1 MESDSALPYL
11 PSRRLDQG
19 WLDKLETRPLLWA
32 GFVVSVSLATAAVGL
47 GSSPSLAGPLGPASP
62 LVLTLLGINF
72 IVILGLGGLMVWRV
86 VRLAR
91 EQTGDAGARLHLRF
105 VGLFAAAA
113 FFPALIVAFFFGI
126 LVTRGV
132 DGWFKP
138 WVENM
143 AEGSAKVA
151 GSYIEEQD
159 NYLSDHIRR
168 MAHDLNRAG
177 PSSLAGAPVAF
188 SQYLADAAADNG
200 FPAAYVVDG
209 EGRVLARSEQG
220 EVPPFLTPPAAS
232 FRAAEANG
240 DEVEAR
246 PFEKS
251 DLLRALYRLRG
262 FANAY
267 LYVVRPVEPGVFAHL
282 RNTEASLAAYKL
294 GQANRARIQAGF
306 ALIYGEVVLVVLL
319 GAVSFG
325 MSAASS
331 IAAPIARLVQ
341 ASGKVAAGDLSVR
354 VDTSDNIEE
363 INGLF
368 RAFNHM
374 TRDLEAQQ
382 NALVAAHTEAES
394 RRQFVETMLFG
405 VSAGV
410 IGLDPAGRI
419 SVVNRQAATLLE
431 LPETRLGLPVSELVP
446 EFQNAVEQAAG
457 SGVQVEEDVDV
468 VRGAE
473 SRRLRLRVG
482 HSPDGLVLTFDDITR
497 LVAAQRNA
505 AWKDVARRIA
515 HEIKNPLTPI
525 LLSAERIRRKY
536 RRDITT
542 DLETFDRCT
551 DTIIRQVGDIR
562 SMVDEFSAFAR
573 MPAPKFARTDGVELL
588 RQAVFAQRVA
598 DPETQVEMTVPEGQV
613 SLLCDV
619 RMIGQALINLLKNAS
634 EAISARRGGG
644 AHAGRIV
651 ARLVV
656 DGGWAAFEFE
666 DNGVGLP
673 AKDRD
678 RLTEPYVTTREKGTG
693 LGLAIV
699 DRIMEEHGGE
709 LSLADAANLPGARV
723 TLRLPLAP
731 VASQHALSDATTE
744 PSYAATPPAAAPA
757 LKDA

>member
-1 MESDSALPYL
+1 MESGTAVPQP
-11 PSRRLDQG
+11 PSRPLGQG
-19 WLDKLETRPLLWA
+19 WFDKLETPPFLIGGLLISVILTA
-32 GFVVSVSLATAAVGL
+32 VAFGF
-47 GSSPSLAGPLGPASP
+47 GSSPYLAGPLGPASP
-62 LVLTLLGINF
+62 LVLAVLGVNF
-72 IVILGLGGLMVWRV
+72 ILIIGLGSVIAWRV
-86 VRLAR
+86 RRLAS

-105 VGLFAAAA
+105 VAMFAGAAVL
-113 FFPALIVAFFFGI
+113 PALVVALFFGA

-132 DGWFKP
+132 DSWFNARVQSV
-138 WVENM
+138 VEN
-143 AEGSAKVA
+143 SARVARSYLEEQSLNIRDHATLVARDLNGLGPTQLA
-151 GSYIEEQD
+151 GS
-159 NYLSDHIRR
+159 
-168 MAHDLNRAG
+168 
-177 PSSLAGAPVAF
+177 PVAF
-188 SQYLADAAADNG
+188 SQLLRQQAEDNG
-200 FPAAYVVDG
+200 FVAAYLVDSR
-209 EGRVLARSEQG
+209 GRILASAQTNNA
-220 EVPPFLTPPAAS
+220 PPFLLPPASA
-232 FRAAEANG
+232 FTVADQGEMP
-240 DEVEAR
+240 EKT
-246 PFEKS
+246 FERT
-251 DLLRALYRLRG
+251 DVFRALYRLRA
-262 FANAY
+262 FRDAY
-267 LYVVRPVEPGVFAHL
+267 LYVVWPVQPGVFSHL
-282 RNTEASLAAYKL
+282 RESDASITAYREAKAS
-294 GQANRARIQAGF
+294 RARIQFSF
-306 ALIYGEVVLVVLL
+306 AAIYVEVVLVVLL
-319 GAVSFG
+319 GAVSVG
-325 MSAASS
+325 MSAATS

-341 ASGKVAAGDLSVR
+341 ASGKVAGGDLTVR
-354 VDTSDNIEE
+354 VDTADSIEE

-374 TRDLEAQQ
+374 TRDLAAQQ
-382 NALVAAHTEAES
+382 NALVTAHKEAES

-410 IGLDPAGRI
+410 IGLDASGRI

-431 LPETRLGLPVSELVP
+431 LPASRLGLPLSELVP
-446 EFQNAVEQAAG
+446 EFQGVVDRADG
-457 SGVQVEEDVDV
+457 SGVQMEEDVDV

-536 RRDITT
+536 RGDVTH

-573 MPAPKFARTDGVELL
+573 MPTPKFARTDGAELL

-598 DPETQVEMTVPEGQV
+598 DPETQIEISAPSGEVP
-613 SLLCDV
+613 LLCDT
-619 RMIGQALINLLKNAS
+619 RMLGQALTNLLKNAG
-634 EAISARRGGG
+634 EAIAARRGDG
-644 AHAGRIV
+644 AFAGRIA
-651 ARLVV
+651 ARLLLNG
-656 DGGWAAFEFE
+656 DQAAFEIE

-709 LSLADAANLPGARV
+709 LVLTDADVRPGAKV
-723 TLRLPLAP
+723 SLRLPLAP
-731 VASQHALSDATTE
+731 
-744 PSYAATPPAAAPA
+744 AAAARPPRQTNTATSVA

>member
-1 MESDSALPYL
+1 MPHLPR
-11 PSRRLDQG
+11 PRLGPG
-19 WLDKLETRPLLWA
+19 WLDKLESRPFLIGGLL
-32 GFVVSVSLATAAVGL
+32 VSVILTAVAFGL
-47 GSSPSLAGPLGPASP
+47 GSSPNLAGPLGPASP
-62 LVLTLLGINF
+62 IVLAVLGVNA
-72 IVILGLGGLMVWRV
+72 VLILALGGLMAWRVWR
-86 VRLAR
+86 LASER
-91 EQTGDAGARLHLRF
+91 TGDAGARLHLRF
-105 VGLFAAAA
+105 VGMFAGAAVLPA
-113 FFPALIVAFFFGI
+113 FVVALFFGA

-132 DGWFKP
+132 DSWFNARVQSV
-138 WVENM
+138 VEN
-143 AEGSAKVA
+143 SARVARSYLEEQSLNIRDHATLVARDLNGLGPTQLA
-151 GSYIEEQD
+151 GS
-159 NYLSDHIRR
+159 
-168 MAHDLNRAG
+168 
-177 PSSLAGAPVAF
+177 PVAF
-188 SQYLADAAADNG
+188 SQLLRQQSEDNG
-200 FPAAYVVDG
+200 FVAAYLIDSR
-209 EGRVLARSEQG
+209 GRILASAATNNA
-220 EVPPFLTPPAAS
+220 PPFLLPPMSAFKVADQG
-232 FRAAEANG
+232 EMP
-240 DEVEAR
+240 EKT
-246 PFEKS
+246 FERT
-251 DLLRALYRLRG
+251 DVFRALYRLRS
-262 FANAY
+262 FRDAY
-267 LYVVRPVEPGVFAHL
+267 LYVVWPVQPGVFSHL
-282 RNTEASLAAYKL
+282 RESDASITAYREAKAS
-294 GQANRARIQAGF
+294 RARIQFSF
-306 ALIYGEVVLVVLL
+306 AAIYVEVVLVVLL
-319 GAVSFG
+319 GAVSVG

-331 IAAPIARLVQ
+331 ISAPIARLVQ

-354 VDTSDNIEE
+354 VDGSDSIEE

-374 TRDLEAQQ
+374 TRDLGAQQ
-382 NALVAAHTEAES
+382 NALVTAHKEAES

-410 IGLDPAGRI
+410 IGLDAAGRI
-419 SVVNRQAATLLE
+419 SVVNRQAAALLALPPAPLGVPLRE
-431 LPETRLGLPVSELVP
+431 LAP
-446 EFQNAVEQAAG
+446 EFQAVIDQAGGA
-457 SGVQVEEDVDV
+457 GVQVEEDVDV

-536 RRDITT
+536 RGDVSH

-573 MPAPKFARTDGVELL
+573 MPTPKFARTDGAELL

-598 DPETQVEMTVPEGQV
+598 DPGTQIDIAVPEGEV
-613 SLLCDV
+613 PLLCDA
-619 RMIGQALINLLKNAS
+619 RMLGQALTNLLKNAG
-634 EAISARRGGG
+634 EAIAGRRGAGVLP
-644 AHAGRIV
+644 GRIA
-651 ARLVV
+651 ARLILS
-656 DGGWAAFEFE
+656 GEHAAFEIE

-673 AKDRD
+673 AKDRY

-709 LSLADAANLPGARV
+709 LALTDAAVLPGAKV

-731 VASQHALSDATTE
+731 SLAAKSPRPAPTATI
-744 PSYAATPPAAAPA
+744 AA